1 MYGYL
6 LAVFG
11 PRLAPAMLGFIY
23 ALMVCL
29 ILYSIFEPQAELKYT
44 AL

>member
-1 MYGYL
+1 MYGFL

-11 PRLAPAMLGFIY
+11 PRLAPPMLGVIY
-23 ALMVCL
+23 TLMICL
-29 ILYSIFEPQAELKYT
+29 ILYSVFEPQAELKYT

>member
-1 MYGYL
+1 MYGSL
-6 LAVFG
+6 LKVLG
-11 PRLAPAMLGFIY
+11 PRLAPAALGLVY
-23 ALMVCL
+23 ALMICL